1 MGARPRAASKAI
13 AMTLDSWLHFGHV
26 LSAIVWVGGGLMLSI
41 VGLRVRASGDPNAVR
56 QFAGTLS
63 YAGIRV
69 LLPAVVGTLGFGVW
83 LVIENA
89 AWDFGQLWVLLALGL
104 FAVAFLIGAVYLSRV
119 GTRLQR
125 LAVDEGP
132 TSANDWAMLLDR
144 WLLGYGMVLVV
155 LLVAVWDMVF
165 KPGL

>member
-1 MGARPRAASKAI
+1 
-13 AMTLDSWLHFGHV
+13 MTLDSWLHFGHV
-26 LSAIVWVGGGLMLSI
+26 LSAIVWVGGVMLSI
-41 VGLRVRASGDPNAVR
+41 VGLRVLASGDPNAIR

-69 LLPAVVGTLGFGVW
+69 LLPAVVGTLALGIW
-83 LVIENA
+83 LVLESA

-104 FAVAFLIGAVYLSRV
+104 FAVAFLIGAVYLSRI
-119 GTRLQR
+119 GTSLQR
-125 LAVDEGP
+125 LAVSDEP
-132 TSANDWAMLLDR
+132 TAANEGSTLLDR

-155 LLVAVWDMVF
+155 LLIAVWDMVF

>member
-1 MGARPRAASKAI
+1 MGRWRPHAEHRPSASP
-13 AMTLDSWLHFGHV
+13 
-26 LSAIVWVGGGLMLSI
+26 GG
-41 VGLRVRASGDPNAVR
+41 ASGDPNAIR

-83 LVIENA
+83 LVLENA
-89 AWDFGQLWVLLALGL
+89 AWHFSQLRVLLALGL
-104 FAVAFLIGAVYLSRV
+104 FAVAFLIGAVYLSRI

-125 LAVDEGP
+125 LAVSDEP
-132 TSANDWAMLLDR
+132 TAANDGSTLLDR
-144 WLLGYGMVLVV
+144 WLVGYGMVLVV
-155 LLVAVWDMVF
+155 LLIAVWDMVF